1 MILKRTLS
9 RLCII
14 PKGGVGGGAVMG
26 RKRTICP
33 TTKEDIAIGYSPF
46 LIEGSSVVDYQ
57 IGFGGNI
64 LFELWNIN
72 S

>member
-1 MILKRTLS
+1 
-9 RLCII
+9 
-14 PKGGVGGGAVMG
+14 MG
-26 RKRTICP
+26 RKRTICA

-46 LIEGSSVVDYQ
+46 LITGSSVVDYQ

>member
-1 MILKRTLS
+1 
-9 RLCII
+9 
-14 PKGGVGGGAVMG
+14 MG
-26 RKRTICP
+26 RKRTICA
-33 TTKEDIAIGYSPF
+33 TKEEIAIGYSPF
-46 LIEGSSVVDYQ
+46 LTAVSSVVDYQ